1 MRIVSRMEDMD
12 QELQR
17 LRGMVEQMQ
26 TSAVNEGTLRDLQ
39 ERVAFIER
47 QLGVEPPPAS
57 VKPAPAKRPM
67 VQPLHVPDGG
77 VQSSPSPTQPP
88 QQVQIA
94 GTPLDPEEKAYR
106 DAYLLVRRGSFNEA
120 VPLLEQ
126 FIKDYPK
133 SRFASDTLYWLGES
147 FFAQG
152 RHEEAVLQFDRVIKE
167 FPGSKKELSAL
178 LRQGEAFEKM
188 GDLQSARIM
197 FDKLLKEQPHS
208 PQARMAKTKLKDLPQ
223 Q

>member
-1 MRIVSRMEDMD
+1 MEDMD

-26 TSAVNEGTLRDLQ
+26 TSSANEGALKDLQ

-47 QLGVEPPPAS
+47 QLGLEPPPSS
-57 VKPAPAKRPM
+57 VKPAPATRQT
-67 VQPLHVPDGG
+67 VQPLHVPDGR

-88 QQVQIA
+88 QQVQITGA
-94 GTPLDPEEKAYR
+94 PLDPEEKAYR

-120 VPLLEQ
+120 VPPLEQ
-126 FIKDYPK
+126 FIKDHPK
-133 SRFASDTLYWLGES
+133 SRFASDALYWLGEA

-152 RHEEAVLQFDRVIKE
+152 RHDEAVLQFDRVIKE

-188 GDLQSARIM
+188 GDLQSARVI
-197 FDKLLKEQPHS
+197 FDKLMKEQPHS
-208 PQARMAKTKLKDLPQ
+208 PQARMAKNKLKDLPQ